1 MTGRE
6 LIIYILTNGLEDEPI
21 HVDKESLKFLSVD
34 EAAVKFGVGSATV
47 KTWFK
52 LGVIEGFRMGDK
64 IYISPNVESP
74 IKAFT
79 NFGTPIWLKRS

>member
-6 LIIYILTNGLEDEPI
+6 LIIYILANGLEDEPMYI
-21 HVDKESLKFLSVD
+21 DKESLKFLSVE

-47 KTWFK
+47 KTWFQ
-52 LGVIEGFRMGDK
+52 LGVIEGFKIGDR
-64 IYISPNVESP
+64 IYISPIVESP

-79 NFGTPIWLKRS
+79 NLLCK